1 MQSAGVAVF
10 RARSEFLV
18 RSNDITLG
26 ALWLSAPAQV
36 EIAPP
41 DNGRRGAVEPRW
53 DNGAIRLD
61 IHSVTGRSLHTDL
74 FHRADLGGGHSVL
87 SRNAQTVL
95 DVRGSY
101 EATLLDDAG
110 HIVGWWKIRLQE
122 PYEPRVFEGSIPVSP
137 VDDTGVAVALNSEV
151 DWIEDRVIDVYR
163 GTSGGR
169 IDGRSTG
176 GR

>member
-1 MQSAGVAVF
+1 MADG
-10 RARSEFLV
+10 ARN
-18 RSNDITLG
+18 RD
-26 ALWLSAPAQV
+26 
-36 EIAPP
+36 
-41 DNGRRGAVEPRW
+41 
-53 DNGAIRLD
+53 
-61 IHSVTGRSLHTDL
+61 HTDL
-74 FHRADLGGGHSVL
+74 FHRADLGGGYSVL

-101 EATLLDDAG
+101 EATVLDDAG
-110 HIVGWWKIRLQE
+110 HIVGWWKTRLQE

-137 VDDTGVAVALNSEV
+137 VDDAGVAVALNSEV

-169 IDGRSTG
+169 IDGRSSG